1 VLLKRSLLTLSLQA
15 AQLAALF
22 GLTVVVARATGPQGQ
37 GVFTLVTIIAFLAPL
52 ATGFG
57 LGTASVYLIGRGL
70 HRSRAVV
77 STVLSSAAGSALLA
91 VVVVTGAYVLLRHS
105 YFREISETSFGLL
118 LGTIVASQ
126 LLTACASLVLGSG
139 RPVAYAMLNA
149 LPGAVAF
156 IIVIAVWV
164 GRALSV
170 EGALVAW
177 ALGNFVAAAAGLA
190 LAQRVAPIRPGFD
203 IVVVRELARF
213 GLQSYLANF
222 ASFLNYRLNGLIIN
236 AFLSVA
242 SLGYYSIAVAMSEA
256 MWLLANGVSTV
267 VFPRVASSERA
278 EADRLT
284 AIVARNTLLA
294 TALGCLAM
302 LFLGRW
308 LVQTIFTAR
317 MLPAVTPL
325 WLLLPGT
332 VALSFGKV
340 ASSYFSGIGKPIY
353 GAYVAPINLVI
364 TVLLD
369 LVLIPRFGIEGAA
382 AASSIIYTIGSA
394 VALAIFCRESGNSV
408 WRSLVVQPEDFR
420 LYTKLISDAYGRL
433 TAVIANKNVP
443 EP

>member
-22 GLTVVVARATGPQGQ
+22 GVTVAVSRATGPHGQ
-37 GVFTLVTIIAFLAPL
+37 GVFTLVTIVAFLAPL
-52 ATGFG
+52 ATGLG
-57 LGTASVYLIGRGL
+57 LSTASVYLIGRGR
-70 HRSRAVV
+70 HPAQAVV
-77 STVLSSAAGSALLA
+77 STILSAAAVSALLA
-91 VVVVTGAYVLLRHS
+91 VVVVAGLYVLLRHS
-105 YFREISETSFGLL
+105 YFRDVSNASFGLL
-118 LGTIVASQ
+118 LVTIVASQ

-139 RPVAYAMLNA
+139 RPVGYATLNA
-149 LPGAVAF
+149 LPGSIAFVLVILFWVAAV
-156 IIVIAVWV
+156 
-164 GRALSV
+164 LSV
-170 EGALVAW
+170 EGALTAW
-177 ALGNFVAAAAGLA
+177 ALGNCVAAAAGLA
-190 LAQRVAPIRPGFD
+190 LARRVAPIRVGIDP
-203 IVVVRELARF
+203 VVLRAMASF

-242 SLGYYSIAVAMSEA
+242 SLGYYSIAVALSEA

-278 EADRLT
+278 EANRLT
-284 AIVARNTLLA
+284 AVVARNTLLA

-302 LFLGRW
+302 LLVGRW
-308 LVQTIFTAR
+308 LVEAIFTAK

-369 LVLIPRFGIEGAA
+369 LALIPRFGIEGAA
-382 AASSIIYTIGSA
+382 AASSVIYTIGSA
-394 VALAIFCRESGNSV
+394 VALAIFVRESGNSV
-408 WRSLVVQPEDFR
+408 WESLVIQPEDFR
-420 LYTKLISDAYGRL
+420 LYAKLISGAYGRL
-433 TAVIANKNVP
+433 NALLRP
-443 EP
+443 EAAPHI

>member
-1 VLLKRSLLTLSLQA
+1 VLLKRSLLTVSLQA

-22 GLTVVVARATGPQGQ
+22 GITFAVSRSAGPHGQ

-70 HRSRAVV
+70 NRPQAVV
-77 STVLSSAAGSALLA
+77 STVLSSAAGSAVLA
-91 VVVVTGAYVLLRHS
+91 VVLVTGLYVLLRHS
-105 YFREISETSFGLL
+105 FFRDVSNTSFGLL
-118 LGTIVASQ
+118 IVTIVASQ
-126 LLTACASLVLGSG
+126 LMTACASLVLGSG
-139 RPVAYAMLNA
+139 RPVEYAMLNA
-149 LPGAVAF
+149 LPGTVAL
-156 IIVIAVWV
+156 VLVMLLWV
-164 GRALSV
+164 SRVLSV
-170 EGALVAW
+170 EGALLAW
-177 ALGNFVAAAAGLA
+177 ALGNCSAAAAGLVF
-190 LAQRVAPIRPGFD
+190 AQRVAPIRLGFD
-203 IVVVRELARF
+203 VVVARALARF
-213 GLQSYLANF
+213 GFQSYLANF

-242 SLGYYSIAVAMSEA
+242 SLGYYSIAVAISEA

-267 VFPRVASSERA
+267 VFPRVASSDRA
-278 EADRLT
+278 EANRLT
-284 AIVARNTLLA
+284 AVVARSTLLA
-294 TALGCLAM
+294 TALGCLA
-302 LFLGRW
+302 LLLVGRW
-308 LVQTIFTAR
+308 LVETVFTAK

-340 ASSYFSGIGKPIY
+340 ASSYFIGIGKPIY

-369 LVLIPRFGIEGAA
+369 LALIPRFGIEGAA

-420 LYTKLISDAYGRL
+420 LYGKLISGAYGRL
-433 TAVIANKNVP
+433 AATFAQ
-443 EP
+443 